1 MQQPIINPI
10 NCDSEKSKEISDV
23 LSRISTIESMM
34 QEARDIAGLFADLA
48 YEIPESTKTITVDAQ
63 ALRGVMTRLCA
74 RMDDAK
80 EMLGT
85 VQTMVSLF
93 DEDSEP

>member
-1 MQQPIINPI
+1 MQQPILKSI
-10 NCDSEKSKEISDV
+10 NCNSEKSKEISDV
-23 LSRISTIESMM
+23 LSRISTIELMI
-34 QEARDIAGLFADLA
+34 QEARDIAGLCADLGH
-48 YEIPESTKTITVDAQ
+48 ELPESTKAITVDAQ

-93 DEDSEP
+93 DENSES